1 MKMIERQSQKMWD
14 QFQLVLTPAMLTSEN
29 LMPVY
34 EELCGIYQ
42 RLVDIKYHEN
52 PTSPDFAS
60 HLVSLQNKLHAIE
73 NNRIPTMNV
82 IVPPVEG
89 NMPPSI
95 PHGQAIISTLLNRC
109 YKLAHQLTCEE
120 SPVEPP
126 SRLLEINDSLLSL
139 LNALESGYTFDSLL
153 LRLLAEELHD
163 IEVSRVN
170 GNYVEKDGSI
180 ALNQVIIKRDIEMA
194 HELINEILLYMDP
207 SVTMIP
213 TTMKRDDQKMH
224 QLYNE
229 VKNARDEMKMQMEQ
243 GKAGASFDFKPV
255 MQSMQN
261 TLMYLEKGV
270 ETSVGA
276 ARFLLGNTLQSALR
290 YASALADSIAP
301 VDPSLQKI
309 YNRLQDVYERLVSIR
324 NSQNWEKIVSHGRD
338 VSSHEQELEECDRE
352 LQDCKKWKSA
362 GLWMDEQGNQ
372 NDEDIYSQDCL
383 DLAYNRA
390 NHLLQ
395 ELLFQKNLKV

>member
-1 MKMIERQSQKMWD
+1 
-14 QFQLVLTPAMLTSEN
+14 LT
-29 LMPVY
+29 
-34 EELCGIYQ
+34 
-42 RLVDIKYHEN
+42 
-52 PTSPDFAS
+52 
-60 HLVSLQNKLHAIE
+60 
-73 NNRIPTMNV
+73 
-82 IVPPVEG
+82 
-89 NMPPSI
+89 
-95 PHGQAIISTLLNRC
+95 RC
-109 YKLAHQLTCEE
+109 YQLAHQLTCEE

-139 LNALESGYTFDSLL
+139 LNALESGYTFDPLL

-261 TLMYLEKGV
+261 TLMYLEKGI

-301 VDPSLQKI
+301 VDPSLQQI

-338 VSSHEQELEECDRE
+338 VGSHEQELEECDRE

-362 GLWMDEQGNQ
+362 GLWMNEQGNQ
-372 NDEDIYSQDCL
+372 DDE
-383 DLAYNRA
+383 
-390 NHLLQ
+390 
-395 ELLFQKNLKV
+395 